1 MKKTQIDL
9 NCWLENEDEMWR
21 QRSRINW
28 LQSGDRNTRFF
39 HEKASARFKKNYING
54 LLDADGR
61 WQEEDD
67 KIEGIAVYYYNS
79 PFKLSNPTVFTE
91 VLEAI
96 QHKLSLAMNQ
106 TLTKDFTSTKVQMA
120 LKQMYRLKA
129 LDPDGMP
136 PFFFQHF

>member
-9 NCWLENEDEMWR
+9 NCWLEKEDEMWR

-28 LQSGDRNTRFF
+28 LQSEDRNMRFF

-67 KIEGIAVYYYNS
+67 KVEGIAVDYYNS

-96 QHKLSLAMNQ
+96 QHKVSSAMNQ
-106 TLTKDFTSTKVQMA
+106 TLTKDFTPTKVQMA

>member
-28 LQSGDRNTRFF
+28 LQSRDRNTRFF